1 MIYSAK
7 IRVCKNPAIIYKCFI
22 SESKSLKTDR
32 SNYTIKK
39 YKDYVEFDIKAKDS
53 IALRATLNS
62 ITKLLTVYE
71 KIEKLKEK

>member
-7 IRVCKNPAIIYKCFI
+7 IRIYKNPSVIYKCFS
-22 SESKSLKTDR
+22 SESKNLKTDR

-39 YKDYVEFDIKAKDS
+39 SKDYVEFDIKANDS
-53 IALRATLNS
+53 VALRATINS

-71 KIEKLKEK
+71 KIEGLKK

>member
-7 IRVCKNPAIIYKCFI
+7 IRVYKNPAIIYKCFI

-53 IALRATLNS
+53 VALRATLNS

>member
-7 IRVCKNPAIIYKCFI
+7 IRVFKNPSIVYKCFI

-32 SNYTIKK
+32 SDYTIKK
-39 YKDYVEFDIKAKDS
+39 YQDCVEFNINAKDS
-53 IALRATLNS
+53 VALRATLNS

-71 KIEKLKEK
+71 KIEGLKK

>member
-7 IRVCKNPAIIYKCFI
+7 IRVYKNPDIIYKCFI

-32 SNYTIKK
+32 SDYIIKK
-39 YKDYVEFDIKAKDS
+39 NKDYVEFDIKAKDS
-53 IALRATLNS
+53 VALRATLNS

-71 KIEKLKEK
+71 KIEGLKK